1 MISRGFDERCQ
12 RDRHAEN
19 LGEGSRGGEYPAE
32 SMASRK
38 HFRKKKAAYI
48 YIHTDSHRTSTDTQC
63 TAIEI
68 YTMIAT
74 SLYTAMAIH
83 HALIQILS
91 NPTHSQRFP
100 KPSISSS
107 PLQPY
112 FYRHW
117 HKQPM
122 AFHCHHKHTQTTTC
136 THLWHSYSF
145 LSDVYKLASITY
157 MAL

>member
-1 MISRGFDERCQ
+1 MSLMISHGFDERCQ

-19 LGEGSRGGEYPAE
+19 LGEGSRRGEYPADRSCIAALHGFE
-32 SMASRK
+32 EK
-38 HFRKKKAAYI
+38 LQKKKAAYI

-91 NPTHSQRFP
+91 NPTRSQRFP

-112 FYRHW
+112 FY
-117 HKQPM
+117 
-122 AFHCHHKHTQTTTC
+122 
-136 THLWHSYSF
+136 TH
-145 LSDVYKLASITY
+145 
-157 MAL
+157 

>member
-1 MISRGFDERCQ
+1 MGLTKDARETGMLRTWGKVP
-12 RDRHAEN
+12 A
-19 LGEGSRGGEYPAE
+19 GGSTRLTAGEYTSE
-32 SMASRK
+32 
-38 HFRKKKAAYI
+38 KKKAAYI
-48 YIHTDSHRTSTDTQC
+48 YIHTDSHRISTDTQC

-112 FYRHW
+112 FYRH
-117 HKQPM
+117 
-122 AFHCHHKHTQTTTC
+122 
-136 THLWHSYSF
+136 
-145 LSDVYKLASITY
+145 
-157 MAL
+157 